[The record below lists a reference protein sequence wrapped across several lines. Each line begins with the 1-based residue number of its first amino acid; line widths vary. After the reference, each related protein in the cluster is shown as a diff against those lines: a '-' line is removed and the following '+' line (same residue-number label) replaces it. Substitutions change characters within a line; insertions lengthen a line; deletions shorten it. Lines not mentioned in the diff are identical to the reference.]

1 MIDIVISN
9 EEVNREK
16 CNKMIEMQNQILDLE
31 ISNDDTMVVDEYSN
45 DNNNNSNNNGSS
57 EDGIPKFNEK
67 KRKRKRKSKVNDNN
81 KTYEIEKIVDHR
93 FENNRYEFY
102 IKWKYYSDEYNTWIP
117 TENFNEK
124 DMLKDYLELHKVE
137 L

>member
-31 ISNDDTMVVDEYSN
+31 ISNDDTMVIDEYSD

-93 FENNRYEFY
+93 FD
-102 IKWKYYSDEYNTWIP
+102 IKWKYYSDEYNAWIP

-124 DMLKDYLELHKVE
+124 DMLKDYLDLELHKVE